1 MSTRNAQN
9 WKIEITKKY
18 NWNKLE
24 HEIPGG
30 EALTCFAHIVSDY
43 FVLPEQTSTEPS
55 RKFTC
60 AKSTWLTQ
68 NCWLEAL
75 ICIAHIVSACVVLS
89 QQLANEPNHKFTY
102 AKTTQLIRSLE
113 TLMCFAHTVSDGFVS
128 FEKITKLAI
137 FWSLELQV
145 QHNWTTFDD

>member
-1 MSTRNAQN
+1 M
-9 WKIEITKKY
+9 KH

-30 EALTCFAHIVSDY
+30 AALICFAHLVSDC
-43 FVLPEQTSTEPS
+43 FVLPEQTSIEPN

-60 AKSTWLTQ
+60 AKSTRLTQ

-75 ICIAHIVSACVVLS
+75 ICIALIVSACFVLLK
-89 QQLANEPNHKFTY
+89 QLANELNHKFTY
-102 AKTTQLIRSLE
+102 EKTTQLTQRLE

-128 FEKITKLAI
+128 FEKITKLEI
-137 FWSLELQV
+137 FWCFELHV